1 VGLDFYQALIIF
13 ISNILSV
20 MKRKIKVSHEVPFC
34 LLNYS
39 REFND
44 YDYCLPHLLDQ
55 NEEYKAYFLQ
65 SKAEGRYIVM
75 DNSLHELG
83 TAYDTER
90 LLHWINVLEPDE
102 FMVPDVW
109 EDKTASIVNA
119 RTWSKTELPE
129 GVTKVAVVQAKSF
142 AEALECTHIYK
153 DLGYKK
159 IAYSYGASYYNE
171 IVEHPNKNL
180 GKALGR
186 IKVIT
191 DLYKKGILTPYDRVH
206 LLGCQVP
213 QEFAWYQDIECI
225 ESIDTSNP
233 IMAALEGEAY
243 NFYGLTD
250 KPKAN
255 MNDYQDIATEN
266 VDLDLVDNNV
276 EMFRLIN
283 NL

>member
-1 VGLDFYQALIIF
+1 MDSYQVLIIF
-13 ISNILSV
+13 ISNTLSV

-55 NEEYKAYFLQ
+55 NEEYKAYFIQ
-65 SKAEGRYIVM
+65 AKAEGRYIVM

-119 RTWSKTELPE
+119 RAWSKTELPE
-129 GVTKVAVVQAKSF
+129 GVIKVAVVQAKSF

-186 IKVIT
+186 VKVIT

-213 QEFAWYQDIECI
+213 QEFGWYQGIECI

-243 NFYGLTD
+243 NFYGLID

>member
-1 VGLDFYQALIIF
+1 MD
-13 ISNILSV
+13 ISI
-20 MKRKIKVSHEVPFC
+20 
-34 LLNYS
+34 
-39 REFND
+39 
-44 YDYCLPHLLDQ
+44 
-55 NEEYKAYFLQ
+55 
-65 SKAEGRYIVM
+65 
-75 DNSLHELG
+75 HELG
-83 TAYDTER
+83 TAYDTAS

-119 RTWSKTELPE
+119 RAWSKTELPE

-142 AEALECTHIYK
+142 SEALECTHIYK
-153 DLGYKK
+153 ELGYKK

-171 IVEHPNKNL
+171 IVDHPNKNL

-186 IKVIT
+186 VKVIT
-191 DLYKKGILTPYDRVH
+191 DLYKNGILTSYDRVH

-213 QEFAWYQDIECI
+213 QEFAWYQGIECI

-243 NFYGLTD
+243 NFYGLTN

-283 NL
+283 NI

>member
-1 VGLDFYQALIIF
+1 
-13 ISNILSV
+13 

-39 REFND
+39 KEFND

-55 NEEYKAYFLQ
+55 NEEYKAYFIQ
-65 SKAEGRYIVM
+65 AKAEGRYIVM

-90 LLHWINVLEPDE
+90 LMHWINVLEPNE

-109 EDKTASIVNA
+109 EDKVASIVNA
-119 RTWSKTELPE
+119 RAWSKYELPE
-129 GVTKVAVVQAKSF
+129 GVIKVAVVQAKSF

-186 IKVIT
+186 VKVIT
-191 DLYKKGILTPYDRVH
+191 DLYKKGIL
-206 LLGCQVP
+206 Q
-213 QEFAWYQDIECI
+213 
-225 ESIDTSNP
+225 
-233 IMAALEGEAY
+233 
-243 NFYGLTD
+243 
-250 KPKAN
+250 
-255 MNDYQDIATEN
+255 
-266 VDLDLVDNNV
+266 
-276 EMFRLIN
+276 LI
-283 NL
+283 

>member
-1 VGLDFYQALIIF
+1 
-13 ISNILSV
+13 

-65 SKAEGRYIVM
+65 AKAEGRYIVM

-83 TAYDTER
+83 TAYDTAR

-119 RTWSKTELPE
+119 RAWSKTELPE

-142 AEALECTHIYK
+142 SEALECTHIYK
-153 DLGYKK
+153 ELGYKK

-171 IVEHPNKNL
+171 IVDHPNKNL

-186 IKVIT
+186 VKVIT
-191 DLYKKGILTPYDRVH
+191 DLYKNGILTSYDRVH

-213 QEFAWYQDIECI
+213 QEFAWYQGIECI

-243 NFYGLTD
+243 NFYGLTN

-283 NL
+283 NI

>member
-1 VGLDFYQALIIF
+1 
-13 ISNILSV
+13 

-55 NEEYKAYFLQ
+55 NEEYKAYFIQ
-65 SKAEGRYIVM
+65 AKAEGRYIVM

-83 TAYDTER
+83 TAYDNER
-90 LLHWINVLEPDE
+90 LIHWINVLEPNE

-109 EDKTASIVNA
+109 EDKTSSIVNA
-119 RTWSKTELPE
+119 RTWSKIELPE
-129 GVTKVAVVQAKSF
+129 DVIKVAVVQAKSF

-153 DLGYKK
+153 ELGYKK

-186 IKVIT
+186 VKVIT
-191 DLYKKGILTPYDRVH
+191 DLYKKGILTPYDKVH

>member
-1 VGLDFYQALIIF
+1 
-13 ISNILSV
+13 

-44 YDYCLPHLLDQ
+44 YDYCLPHLLDID
-55 NEEYKAYFLQ
+55 EDYKQYFIN
-65 SKAEGRYIVM
+65 ARDTGRYVIM

-83 TAYDTER
+83 TAYHDSG
-90 LLHWINVLEPDE
+90 LLHWVDKLRPNE
-102 FMVPDVW
+102 FIVPDVW
-109 EDKTASIVNA
+109 QDTNASIVNA
-119 RTWSKTELPE
+119 RKWAQINLPK
-129 GVTKVAVVQAKSF
+129 GVTKVAVVQAQNF
-142 AEALECTHIYK
+142 LDAVLCYQTYK

-213 QEFAWYQDIECI
+213 QEFGWYQGIECI

-233 IMAALEGEAY
+233 IMAALDGNAIE
-243 NFYGLTD
+243 FYGLD
-250 KPKAN
+250 LQKC
-255 MNDYQDIATEN
+255 QDIAEKIGPKKSLFSTAA
-266 VDLDLVDNNV
+266 
-276 EMFRLIN
+276 
-283 NL
+283 